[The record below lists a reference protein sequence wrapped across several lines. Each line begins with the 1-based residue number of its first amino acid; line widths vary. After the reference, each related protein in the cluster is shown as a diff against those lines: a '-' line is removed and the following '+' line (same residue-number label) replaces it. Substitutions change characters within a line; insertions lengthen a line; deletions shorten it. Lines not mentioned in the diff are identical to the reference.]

1 MCAGIVV
8 YNRGSGT
15 YEWND
20 ISCNGRCG
28 VQIKSGSAPYFR
40 HNRIHHEKQAGVLTA
55 EDGTG
60 VLEDNDIFDNQWSGV
75 QTEGPSNPL
84 LRARPAPLIILQ
96 HAVTHTWHSRRPRPA
111 LLTLSSLRVALACA
125 GHNRIHHNGGAGF
138 IAYQNGSGLL
148 ESNNIYG
155 NKKYGVQSKTGGHPT
170 VRLNRIHDKV
180 YGIYLTESGGGI
192 YEENRIHNIRGT
204 GIYVS
209 SDCSPV
215 LSNNHGV
222 A

>member
-1 MCAGIVV
+1 MGAGDESRAAPLAVSLSVHRRGSPGAGGPGGSAGIVV

-60 VLEDNDIFDNQWSGV
+60 VLEDNDIFDNSWSGV

-84 LRARPAPLIILQ
+84 LRR
-96 HAVTHTWHSRRPRPA
+96 
-111 LLTLSSLRVALACA
+111 
-125 GHNRIHHNGGAGF
+125 NRIHHNGGAGF

-148 ESNNIYG
+148 EANNIYG

-170 VRLNRIHDKV
+170 VRHNRIHDKV

-204 GIYVS
+204 GIFVS
-209 SDCSPV
+209 ADCSPV
-215 LSNNHGV
+215 LANNHGTS
-222 A
+222 

>member
-1 MCAGIVV
+1 MRSTHVI
-8 YNRGSGT
+8 
-15 YEWND
+15 
-20 ISCNGRCG
+20 
-28 VQIKSGSAPYFR
+28 
-40 HNRIHHEKQAGVLTA
+40 A
-55 EDGTG
+55 E
-60 VLEDNDIFDNQWSGV
+60 WSGV

-84 LRARPAPLIILQ
+84 LR
-96 HAVTHTWHSRRPRPA
+96 
-111 LLTLSSLRVALACA
+111 
-125 GHNRIHHNGGAGF
+125 HNRIHHNGGAGF

-148 ESNNIYG
+148 ESNNIYVRPARCAEPLAKATEEASPHIALLTRLAFQPLRAQG

-192 YEENRIHNIRGT
+192 FEENKIHNIRGT

-215 LSNNHGV
+215 LNNNH
-222 A
+222 AA

>member
-1 MCAGIVV
+1 M
-8 YNRGSGT
+8 
-15 YEWND
+15 
-20 ISCNGRCG
+20 RCLCT
-28 VQIKSGSAPYFR
+28 
-40 HNRIHHEKQAGVLTA
+40 E
-55 EDGTG
+55 
-60 VLEDNDIFDNQWSGV
+60 WSGV

-84 LRARPAPLIILQ
+84 LR
-96 HAVTHTWHSRRPRPA
+96 
-111 LLTLSSLRVALACA
+111 
-125 GHNRIHHNGGAGF
+125 HNRIHHNGGAGF

-215 LSNNHGV
+215 LSNNHS